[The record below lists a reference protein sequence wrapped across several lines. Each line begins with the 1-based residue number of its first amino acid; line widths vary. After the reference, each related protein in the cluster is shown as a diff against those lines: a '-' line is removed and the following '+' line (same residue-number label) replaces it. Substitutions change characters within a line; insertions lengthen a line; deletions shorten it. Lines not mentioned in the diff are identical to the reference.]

1 MVNRIGVSHGVVA
14 YSRVKLMIEMCK
26 SSEVDKGRGEP

>member
-1 MVNRIGVSHGVVA
+1 MVDRIGVSHGEVA

-26 SSEVDKGRGEP
+26 SSEVDKGIEEP